1 VASGVITLGIRWKTV
16 IGVTTRPIYSREKIS
31 LIHIIKGQP
40 ISAFWR
46 SVKYPVLAANKTT
59 IP

>member
-1 VASGVITLGIRWKTV
+1 VASDVITLGIRWKTV
-16 IGVTTRPIYSREKIS
+16 IGVATRTIYSQEKRS
-31 LIHIIKGQP
+31 LIRIRKGQP